1 MNKVLK
7 GFLIAACVCILLG
20 IAVLVGVMASGGSA
34 VVRDVMQNGGVYWD
48 NNGFHV
54 GPDVII
60 DYNDEDWAESI
71 TNGKEHTVPVDG
83 IEEVDIELKA
93 GVFKIVEGDTDEII
107 VRSSNEVAVF
117 ADNDSISI
125 ETEDKN
131 IIFGVGND
139 GQNVEITLPKGHE
152 FHTMEIEVA
161 AGELDVDSL
170 SAEEITLEA
179 GAGIIEVDNLLC
191 EKAVISVGA
200 GEAIVK
206 NGVAKDV
213 GLDVGMGDFQF
224 DGSIIGDLDA
234 DCGMGNMDIT
244 LAGTENDYDYQIDCG
259 MGDVSIGNTS
269 FGGMASSKEIDN
281 DADAE
286 FDLDCGMG
294 SINIKFKD

>member
-1 MNKVLK
+1 MSKVLK
-7 GFLIAACVCILLG
+7 GFLITACVCILLG
-20 IAVLVGVMASGGSA
+20 AAILAGVAASGGKQ
-34 VVRDVMQNGGVYWD
+34 VVRDVVQNGGVYWD

-54 GPDVII
+54 GPAVIAG
-60 DYNDEDWAESI
+60 YNDEDWAESI
-71 TNGKEHTVPVDG
+71 VNGKEHTFSADG
-83 IEEVDIELKA
+83 IEELDIELKA
-93 GVFKIVEGDTDEII
+93 GVFKIMEGDTNEII
-107 VRSSNEVAVF
+107 VRSSDEVAVF

-139 GQNVEITLPKGHE
+139 GQNVEITLPKGHK

-161 AGELDVDSL
+161 AGELDVDSM

-179 GAGIIEVDNLLC
+179 GAGTIEVDNLLC

-206 NGVAKDV
+206 NGAVKDV
-213 GLDVGMGDFQF
+213 DLDVGMGDFEF
-224 DGSIIGDLDA
+224 NGSIIGDLDA

-244 LAGTENDYDYQIDCG
+244 LAGTESDYDYQIDCG

>member
-20 IAVLVGVMASGGSA
+20 TAILAGVMVSGGSA

-54 GPDVII
+54 GPDIII
-60 DYNDEDWAESI
+60 DYNDEDWTESI
-71 TNGKEHTVPVDG
+71 TNGKKHTVPADG

-93 GVFKIVEGDTDEII
+93 GVFRIVEGDTNEII
-107 VRSSNEVAVF
+107 VRSGDEVAVF
-117 ADNDSISI
+117 ADNDSIFI

-131 IIFGVGND
+131 IIFGVGNN
-139 GQNVEITLPKGHE
+139 GQNVEITLPKGHK

-161 AGELDVDSL
+161 AGELDVASL

-179 GAGIIEVDNLLC
+179 GAGTIEVDNLLC
-191 EKAVISVGA
+191 EKAVISVGT

-206 NGVAKDV
+206 NGAAKDV
-213 GLDVGMGDFQF
+213 DLDVGIGDIEFN
-224 DGSIIGDLDA
+224 GSIIGDLDA

-244 LAGTENDYDYQIDCG
+244 LTGTESDYDYQIDCG